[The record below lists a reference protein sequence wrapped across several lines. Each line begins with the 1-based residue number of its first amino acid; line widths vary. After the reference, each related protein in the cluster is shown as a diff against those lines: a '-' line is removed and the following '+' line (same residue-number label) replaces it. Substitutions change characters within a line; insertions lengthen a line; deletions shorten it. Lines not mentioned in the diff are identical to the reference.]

1 MCGFR
6 YKIEPVMKAD
16 KSPVKRF
23 LSDCLNAFCPSDDPD
38 EYYNK
43 QSKIVD
49 FIIKGYE

>member
-6 YKIEPVMKAD
+6 YKIEPVMKAA

-23 LSDCLNAFCPSDDPD
+23 LSDCLNALCPTDDD
-38 EYYNK
+38 YYDNK

-49 FIIKGYE
+49 FIIKGSE